1 MRGNFLCHREL
12 PGQGKNI
19 HPVRIGFRALVGL
32 QRHRVGAVES
42 RGCDCIVANGEGFLL
57 CVQIDLQM
65 DWFNR
70 GVVPQFEAERGF
82 LRLCSF
88 RGVIIAVY
96 GLVGVLLHVGVH
108 RERCLAGGVG
118 GRQCGGSVAHQD
130 ALQRNVGNRLAWIL
144 CGIQRMTE
152 NIFHTGHTIDGD
164 RGAIRI
170 LNWVP
175 EHCRDAVVV
184 HGKLSG
190 GILFAIDGH
199 AGVSKI
205 HELVKGNCD
214 GHVLSAGIGSRRGR
228 DALNGGVVRVQQLGG
243 DVAGI
248 DGGGGILL
256 VVNYTLHIQSEGQP
270 VLLIPS
276 VLRGRPQGDDNIF
289 ALVNRT
295 AQRSR
300 SVLAELQRCS
310 IELVL
315 RQIEWGTGL
324 GTIIAIRRIAS
335 IGSYAGI
342 PVKLDAGVDFV
353 WLIKLRGAAGKH
365 RVAGT
370 LQNSDGIAER
380 NEVLIVGSVS
390 TCQQRNIHIPLY
402 CAFIFVFF
410 LIVRR
415 SH

>member
-42 RGCDCIVANGEGFLL
+42 RGCDCIVANGECFLL

-70 GVVPQFEAERGF
+70 GVVPQLEAERGF
-82 LRLCSF
+82 LRICAF

-96 GLVGVLLHVGVH
+96 GLVDLLHVGVH
-108 RERCLAGGVG
+108 RERCLAVVVVG
-118 GRQCGGSVAHQD
+118 GQCGGGVTHQD
-130 ALQRNVGNRLAWIL
+130 ALQRNAGNRVALIG

-164 RGAIRI
+164 RGVIRI
-170 LNWVP
+170 LHWVP

-190 GILFAIDGH
+190 AIHFAIDGH
-199 AGVSKI
+199 GGVAKI

-228 DALNGGVVRVQQLGG
+228 DALNGGGVRVQQLGG
-243 DVAGI
+243 DVAGRG
-248 DGGGGILL
+248 GGGGIWGISIYILQ
-256 VVNYTLHIQSEGQP
+256 IQFEGQI
-270 VLLIPS
+270 VLMILS
-276 VLRGRPQGDDNIF
+276 VLRGRLQGDADHTAI
-289 ALVNRT
+289 VNRT
-295 AQRSR
+295 VLRFL
-300 SVLAELQRCS
+300 SVGGERQSCS

-315 RQIEWGTGL
+315 RQTERGIGYRVCRN
-324 GTIIAIRRIAS
+324 IIAIRRRAI
-335 IGSYAGI
+335 IGNYVSA
-342 PVKLDAGVDFV
+342 PAKLDAGVDLV
-353 WLIKLRGAAGKH
+353 WLIRFGGVAGRH

-370 LQNSDGIAER
+370 LQNSDGIA
-380 NEVLIVGSVS
+380 
-390 TCQQRNIHIPLY
+390 
-402 CAFIFVFF
+402 
-410 LIVRR
+410 
-415 SH
+415 

>member
-1 MRGNFLCHREL
+1 
-12 PGQGKNI
+12 
-19 HPVRIGFRALVGL
+19 
-32 QRHRVGAVES
+32 
-42 RGCDCIVANGEGFLL
+42 
-57 CVQIDLQM
+57 M

-214 GHVLSAGIGSRRGR
+214 GHMLSAGIGSRRGR
-228 DALNGGVVRVQQLGG
+228 DALNDGGVRVQQLGG
-243 DVAGI
+243 DVAGLG
-248 DGGGGILL
+248 GGGGILDISIYIL
-256 VVNYTLHIQSEGQP
+256 QKQLEGQK
-270 VLLIPS
+270 VLLCPS
-276 VLRGRPQGDDNIF
+276 VLRGRLQGDADRT

-295 AQRSR
+295 VQRFR
-300 SVLAELQRCS
+300 SVAAEIQSCS

-315 RQIEWGTGL
+315 RQIERGIVL
-324 GTIIAIRRIAS
+324 CGTIIAIRRRAS
-335 IGSYAGI
+335 IGSYIGT

-353 WLIKLRGAAGKH
+353 WLIKLRGATGKH

-370 LQNSDGIAER
+370 LQNSDGIA
-380 NEVLIVGSVS
+380 
-390 TCQQRNIHIPLY
+390 
-402 CAFIFVFF
+402 
-410 LIVRR
+410 
-415 SH
+415 